1 MATKK
6 GKKIENFTKSYT
18 IHSVFVMAWRSQR
31 KGARGGAAPGQQ
43 DPRGGK
49 INTLNKKIL

>member
-18 IHSVFVMAWRSQR
+18 IYSVFVMAWNSKRE
-31 KGARGGAAPGQQ
+31 GASGGAAPRPAGSKRRQNEYF
-43 DPRGGK
+43 K
-49 INTLNKKIL
+49 